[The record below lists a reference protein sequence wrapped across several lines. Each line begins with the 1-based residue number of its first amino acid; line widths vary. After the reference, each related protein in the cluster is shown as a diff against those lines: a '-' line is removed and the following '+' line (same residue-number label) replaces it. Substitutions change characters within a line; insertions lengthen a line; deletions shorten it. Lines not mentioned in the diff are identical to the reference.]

1 LLSLFIILAVAALG
15 DFFLTSLPVRK
26 KLSPML
32 IVFIH
37 AAVAIIDVLSLINAL
52 YLIRVAFNETWPA
65 PTASSN
71 QPLPY
76 CMLVAGQPL

>member
-52 YLIRVAFNETWPA
+52 YL
-65 PTASSN
+65 
-71 QPLPY
+71 
-76 CMLVAGQPL
+76 